1 MRSAALNLL
10 STLPPA
16 FLVPYLYPRLYA
28 IHEMTAEMG
37 LPDADGIVM
46 PPAMN
51 LSSALFKTHGL
62 YLIDDGQVQFLWVGR
77 DAVPE
82 LIQDVFGLPALELVK
97 PGKVWSF
104 LHKANKLTTL
114 PLLDNDFS
122 PRVNAVITK
131 SRAMLSGS
139 LYYPHLYVVKED
151 GDPGLRI
158 WAASTLVEDRS
169 DQAASYPQFL
179 QQLRDRV

>member
-1 MRSAALNLL
+1 MRAAALNLL

-16 FLVPYLYPRLYA
+16 FLIPYIHPHLYA
-28 IHEMTAEMG
+28 IHEMT
-37 LPDADGIVM
+37 DDVGIPGPEGIIM

-51 LSSALFKTHGL
+51 LNSQLFKSHGL
-62 YLIDDGQVQFLWVGR
+62 YLIDDGQVQFLWIGR

-82 LIQDVFGLPALELVK
+82 LMQDVFGVSSIELVAA
-97 PGKVWSF
+97 GK
-104 LHKANKLTTL
+104 TTL
-114 PLLDNDFS
+114 PLLDNAFS
-122 PRVNAVITK
+122 PRVNAVLAK
-131 SRAMLSGS
+131 SREMLTGS

-169 DQAASYPQFL
+169 DQAPSYQQFL
-179 QQLRDRV
+179 QQVRDKV